1 LTTLPSLPPSAAVSA
16 TAVQEKTIAR
26 HVLESATILSVLSED
41 IAAFERNV
49 LQLKVYY
56 SKSVGAELAPSPLHY
71 PILGT
76 RLLQLLVE
84 NRMAEFHNE
93 VRHWKAEYCMV
104 NRQH

>member
-1 LTTLPSLPPSAAVSA
+1 M
-16 TAVQEKTIAR
+16 
-26 HVLESATILSVLSED
+26 LESATLLSVLSED
-41 IAAFERNV
+41 MASFERSV

-56 SKSVGAELAPSPLHY
+56 SARVASTLAPSALHY

-93 VRHWKAEYCMV
+93 VRV
-104 NRQH
+104 L